1 MAHSLDGADSFKL
14 KLMVVDDH
22 RRAREALVRRLAG
35 HPRAAVAGH
44 TDDMLEAHGMLAA
57 HRPHVALIDPRR
69 ADGLGPRVV
78 ASFAALPPTLRPLVI
93 VHVAYFNPD
102 DWRNARAAGADDL
115 LLKHIGVEP
124 LVSGLLAIA
133 RASLPRERWPGVLED

>member
-1 MAHSLDGADSFKL
+1 MAHSLNGVDSFKL

-35 HPRAAVAGH
+35 HPHAAVAGH
-44 TDDMLEAHGMLAA
+44 TDDMLEAHGMIAA

-69 ADGLGPRVV
+69 TDALGPQIV
-78 ASFAALPPTLRPLVI
+78 ASFAALPSALRPLVI
-93 VHVAYFNPD
+93 VHVSYFNPE
-102 DWRNARAAGADDL
+102 DWRVARAAGADDL

-124 LVSGLLAIA
+124 LVSGLLAMV
-133 RASLPRERWPGVLED
+133 RASLPRERWPGVLEA